1 MEVIV
6 TLLSGNEIH
15 LRAYAKV
22 TESGTGTANL
32 FIRFTVWIHDFLS
45 IELASA
51 HSMVD
56 LFLLVVLANPVS
68 S

>member
-1 MEVIV
+1 MGPL
-6 TLLSGNEIH
+6 TFLW
-15 LRAYAKV
+15 
-22 TESGTGTANL
+22 
-32 FIRFTVWIHDFLS
+32 IRFTHDFLS